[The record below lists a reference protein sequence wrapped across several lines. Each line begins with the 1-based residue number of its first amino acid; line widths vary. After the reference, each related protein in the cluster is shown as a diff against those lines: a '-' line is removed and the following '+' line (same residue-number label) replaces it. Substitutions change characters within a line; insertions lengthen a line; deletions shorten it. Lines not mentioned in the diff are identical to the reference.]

1 MKLSEK
7 IYVRTIALLVIL
19 IIAMLVVAVAFA
31 VAGECDKNATK
42 TETVVEHSQQRFQR
56 VIKDDNSALIVY
68 VDTETNVMYLIRS
81 DGGGVCVMVGA
92 DGNPL
97 LWDRGTTK

>member
-7 IYVRTIALLVIL
+7 FFARTLSLLVILLIALLV
-19 IIAMLVVAVAFA
+19 VEFA

-81 DGGGVCVMVGA
+81 IYGGACVMVDAEGK
-92 DGNPL
+92 PL
-97 LWDRGTTK
+97 LWDGGATK

>member
-7 IYVRTIALLVIL
+7 PFARTLSLLVILLIALLV
-19 IIAMLVVAVAFA
+19 VEFV

-56 VIKDDNSALIVY
+56 VIKDDNSALIVVRRYRNKRY
-68 VDTETNVMYLIRS
+68 VS
-81 DGGGVCVMVGA
+81 DSEHLRWRLRDVRC
-92 DGNPL
+92 
-97 LWDRGTTK
+97 

>member
-7 IYVRTIALLVIL
+7 IYEGTLILLVIL
-19 IIAMLVVAVAFA
+19 LIALLMVEFV
-31 VAGECDKNATK
+31 VAGECDKNAPK
-42 TETVVEHSQQRFQR
+42 TETVAERSQQRFQR

-81 DGGGVCVMVGA
+81 IYGGACVMVDAEGK
-92 DGNPL
+92 PL
-97 LWDRGTTK
+97 LWDGGATK

>member
-1 MKLSEK
+1 MNLSEK
-7 IYVRTIALLVIL
+7 FFARTLSLLVILLIALLV
-19 IIAMLVVAVAFA
+19 VEFV

-81 DGGGVCVMVGA
+81 IYGGACVMVDAEGE
-92 DGNPL
+92 PL
-97 LWDRGTTK
+97 LWDGWATP

>member
-7 IYVRTIALLVIL
+7 IYVWTLILLVILLIALLV
-19 IIAMLVVAVAFA
+19 VAFV
-31 VAGECDKNATK
+31 VAGECDKNTTK

-81 DGGGVCVMVGA
+81 IYGGACVMVDAEGK
-92 DGNPL
+92 PL
-97 LWDRGTTK
+97 LWDGGTTK